1 MPLSRCR
8 RRRRRRRRRFFVS
21 FTFTRGLHCTPR
33 KCASRGAIENESVDF
48 DIRPTRGVSACRARR
63 DPRVPVSF
71 APRFATA
78 RSNRHSARAYLPPLR
93 RDRGP
98 VPEIPR
104 RLFVQVPFPGEKS
117 LQAMH
122 VSAVGPAP
130 EVAGKVARVA
140 VAGRHPRSILGEL
153 RVRARDRKGGRRRA
167 AARAIVDLMTRVT
180 RQAVMT
186 RQRRTSKYAGR
197 VKKAVPTNQIADVSL
212 PVSRRRAGIA
222 SRWR

>member
-1 MPLSRCR
+1 MPRATDFACLCLSRR
-8 RRRRRRRRRFFVS
+8 
-21 FTFTRGLHCTPR
+21 
-33 KCASRGAIENESVDF
+33 ASR
-48 DIRPTRGVSACRARR
+48 
-63 DPRVPVSF
+63 PRVRIVK
-71 APRFATA
+71 R
-78 RSNRHSARAYLPPLR
+78 ARAYLPPLR

-153 RVRARDRKGGRRRA
+153 LVRARDRIGGRRRA
-167 AARAIVDLMTRVT
+167 AARAIVDLTTRVT

-186 RQRRTSKYAGR
+186 RQHASTELQNMPVASKRRCPQIKS
-197 VKKAVPTNQIADVSL
+197 PTFRYPSVGGARA
-212 PVSRRRAGIA
+212 SRRGGDEALAKRRCAG
-222 SRWR
+222 

>member
-21 FTFTRGLHCTPR
+21 FTRVYAAKVCVRAARSKTRAWNLTSDRHA
-33 KCASRGAIENESVDF
+33 ASR
-48 DIRPTRGVSACRARR
+48 RAAR
-63 DPRVPVSF
+63 DRLCVPVSF

>member
-21 FTFTRGLHCTPR
+21 FTFNLERRESVRP
-33 KCASRGAIENESVDF
+33 RGAIENESVEF
-48 DIRPTRGVSACRARR
+48 DIRPTRAASRRAAR
-63 DPRVPVSF
+63 DRLCVPVSF

-186 RQRRTSKYAGR
+186 RQRRTSK
-197 VKKAVPTNQIADVSL
+197 
-212 PVSRRRAGIA
+212 
-222 SRWR
+222 